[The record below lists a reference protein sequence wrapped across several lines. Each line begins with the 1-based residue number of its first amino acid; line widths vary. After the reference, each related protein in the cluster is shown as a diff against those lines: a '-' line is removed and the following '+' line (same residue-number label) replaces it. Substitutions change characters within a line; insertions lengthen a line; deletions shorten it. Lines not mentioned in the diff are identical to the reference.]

1 MNCTRKLIYV
11 PIIHTDADMGSLLE
25 ALKEEY
31 ESQYGKGKW
40 EEHVQMVNRFWLG
53 IREKI
58 LALNLPYQRLK
69 IYQDGLPICG
79 REREIVQ
86 EIAKRGSPNHQLI
99 LELMEKGAKLMG
111 TEREDLLLAEYH
123 QMQKLVEITNIQ
135 EKRKLSEE
143 YRKRGLPLL
152 RERDEFIAQRIAQ
165 TLEEGEIGLLFLG
178 MLHNVA
184 ERLPKDIEVTYLFPL
199 SAP

>member
-1 MNCTRKLIYV
+1 
-11 PIIHTDADMGSLLE
+11 MGSLLE
-25 ALKEEY
+25 ALKKEY
-31 ESQYGKGKW
+31 ESKYGKGKW
-40 EEHVQMVNRFWLG
+40 GEHVEVVNRFWLG

-58 LALNLPYQRLK
+58 LALKLPYQLLK

-111 TEREDLLLAEYH
+111 TERKDLLLAEYQ
-123 QMQKLVEITNIQ
+123 QMQKSAQITDIQ
-135 EKRKLSEE
+135 DKRKPLEEDRKKSLS
-143 YRKRGLPLL
+143 LL
-152 RERDEFIAQRIAQ
+152 RDRDEFIAQRIAQ

-178 MLHNVA
+178 MLHNIV
-184 ERLPKDIEVTYLFPL
+184 EKLPKDIEVIYLFPL
-199 SAP
+199 SVR

>member
-1 MNCTRKLIYV
+1 MNCTRKLIYI
-11 PIIHTDADMGSLLE
+11 PIIHTKADMGSLLE

-53 IREKI
+53 LREKI

-79 REREIVQ
+79 REIEIVQ
-86 EIAKRGSPNHQLI
+86 EIAKRGSQNHQLI

-111 TEREDLLLAEYH
+111 TEREDLLLAEYQ
-123 QMQKLVEITNIQ
+123 QMQKLTEITDIQ
-135 EKRKLSEE
+135 KKRKLMEE
-143 YRKRGLPLL
+143 CREKSLSLL
-152 RERDEFIAQRIAQ
+152 RSRDEFIAQRIAQ
-165 TLEEGEIGLLFLG
+165 TLEEGEMGLLFLG

-184 ERLPKDIEVTYLFPL
+184 EKLPKDIKVRHV
-199 SAP
+199 S